1 VTGMTGTGMSNK
13 GRNVWCRAEGEAAA
27 PVATPPVAGP
37 EPEVT
42 QKVFFDIADNSGK
55 SRGRIVVGL
64 FGNDVPK
71 TAANFAALGARA
83 HPQQPRR
90 RGCSIHAVLLER
102 DSNVANIVNTLTRI
116 GTSGSTLVERRPKHD
131 FQCA

>member
-1 VTGMTGTGMSNK
+1 
-13 GRNVWCRAEGEAAA
+13 VWCRAEGEAAA

-71 TAANFAALGARA
+71 TAANFAALGACA
-83 HPQQPRR
+83 LSQQPYRM
-90 RGCSIHAVLLER
+90 GCSIHAILLCR
-102 DSNVANIVNTLTRI
+102 DSKMANIVPTLKRI
-116 GTSGSTLVERRPKHD
+116 WTLGSTLVDRGPERD